1 MADFACIVCLD
12 RPPLGRSLI
21 CGGDYA
27 RILGDLCTLEWA
39 YLWLGQQMRAP
50 APAFKPGTIGRAAGS
65 RPPLPLA
72 LHDAREDIHGKLA
85 GWARLTAE
93 EASMRGPADATVPS
107 IAGWLRVQL
116 HWASGQPWC
125 DAYAAE
131 LADLRKAAYGLA
143 PWDRARVDTPLPC
156 PKCTLLS
163 LSWYTGSETVL
174 CRNRMCGH
182 RMTSGDYVKAVL
194 ELWERHQQRQET
206 AA

>member
-1 MADFACIVCLD
+1 MADYACIVCLT

-27 RILGDLCTLEWA
+27 RILGDLCTLEFA
-39 YLWLGQQMRAP
+39 YEWLGAQMRAP
-50 APAFKPGTIGRAAGS
+50 AAAWKPGTIGRAGGS

-85 GWARLTAE
+85 SWARLTAE
-93 EASMRGPADATVPS
+93 EASMRGPVDGTVPA

-116 HWASGQPWC
+116 HWASSQLWC

-131 LADLRKAAYGLA
+131 LAELRGAAYGLA
-143 PWDRARVDTPLPC
+143 PWGRARTDTPLPC
-156 PKCTLLS
+156 PSCTLLS
-163 LSWYTGSETVL
+163 LSWYSGSDTVV

-182 RMTSGDYVKAVL
+182 RMTSGDYVKAVM
-194 ELWERHQQRQET
+194 EQWERHQGRREI